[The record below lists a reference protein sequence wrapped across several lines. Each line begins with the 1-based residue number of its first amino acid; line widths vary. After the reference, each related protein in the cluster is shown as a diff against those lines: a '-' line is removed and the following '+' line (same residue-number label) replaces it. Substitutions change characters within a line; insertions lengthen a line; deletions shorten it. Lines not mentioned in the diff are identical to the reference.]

1 MRRGQKAEP
10 TLACG
15 TIRPTREHGTTGPYL
30 THFGHFRQQHRK
42 GKRMIL
48 DIGMITFLPKAGHN
62 GDRYSIVTL

>member
-48 DIGMITFLPKAGHN
+48 DIGMITFLP
-62 GDRYSIVTL
+62 